1 MTYCYWIRQGS
12 PLFCIPRLA
21 RRIWRGNAVTL
32 CLKNACARPY
42 CVKNR
47 LKRLIYFPVN
57 SAFSPIFALS
67 GHRSSIFQTELS
79 TETSTSLQKKP
90 AAGAGIPSSG
100 HIRSGIDRDEQ
111 ERQTGGALGDGAS
124 ITCCARWVR
133 RTSSGL
139 TRRMAANPATPA
151 P

>member
-1 MTYCYWIRQGS
+1 MSKFT
-12 PLFCIPRLA
+12 
-21 RRIWRGNAVTL
+21 TL

-79 TETSTSLQKKP
+79 KTSFFRQSVASVGTPGHVAERCLNHKIKGVEGIYDRYDYFEERKLAHKKVAKLVEP
-90 AAGAGIPSSG
+90 
-100 HIRSGIDRDEQ
+100 
-111 ERQTGGALGDGAS
+111 L
-124 ITCCARWVR
+124 
-133 RTSSGL
+133 
-139 TRRMAANPATPA
+139 ANQINI
-151 P
+151 